1 MLGQLVV
8 CSKLAQSGPLSGRSW
23 LECGEQWPQQ
33 ALVVSCQ
40 AKELLSGGRWSV
52 SPRGCLIPRF
62 VSQWLPQAGPPL
74 DQGCP
79 RPAPPGPWQ
88 VRQELLHRGRCWG
101 LSGGSL
107 VGENPVSS

>member
-40 AKELLSGGRWSV
+40 AKELLSGGRWSEPQGVLDTQVRV
-52 SPRGCLIPRF
+52 SVAAPSWSSSG
-62 VSQWLPQAGPPL
+62 SGLPQAS
-74 DQGCP
+74 
-79 RPAPPGPWQ
+79 PPGS
-88 VRQELLHRGRCWG
+88 LAGTAG
-101 LSGGSL
+101 AATSG
-107 VGENPVSS
+107 